1 MQVYTVWGLGFG
13 DDEDQWEL
21 CSTHATQAGAEAAKQ
36 NILAEDSELQV
47 EVQVQLVLEI

>member
-13 DDEDQWEL
+13 DDEDHWEL

-36 NILAEDSELQV
+36 SILDEDAALEV
-47 EVQVQLVLEI
+47 EVQVQEVLQ